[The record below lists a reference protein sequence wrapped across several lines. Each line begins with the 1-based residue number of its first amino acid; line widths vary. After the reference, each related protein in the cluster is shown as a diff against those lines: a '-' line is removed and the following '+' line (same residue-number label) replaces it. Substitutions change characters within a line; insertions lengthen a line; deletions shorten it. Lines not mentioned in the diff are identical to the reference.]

1 MTFRPSDC
9 YSGGCLGLREC
20 EASPMRRLAKKCC
33 ILLSLS
39 VVFQF
44 FGCLG
49 SGVARNFLIDG
60 VKHVGFEFLLN
71 NEGFIDLFSDS

>member
-1 MTFRPSDC
+1 
-9 YSGGCLGLREC
+9 
-20 EASPMRRLAKKCC
+20 MRRLAKKCC